1 MKIRL
6 VSSLNYEN
14 LLCVSTAIIVWLWG
28 LDSVSSKS
36 NKFLKLS
43 HIHRVFQTRKL
54 FLVIAQFVPLAMTD
68 IENVLFVKSK
78 PFQSILIRIQIT
90 HLSFVFELC
99 I

>member
-6 VSSLNYEN
+6 VFSLNYEN
-14 LLCVSTAIIVWLWG
+14 LLCVSIAIIVWLWG
-28 LDSVSSKS
+28 LDSVKC
-36 NKFLKLS
+36 LKLF

-54 FLVIAQFVPLAMTD
+54 FLVIAQFGPLAMTD

-78 PFQSILIRIQIT
+78 PFQAILIRIQIT
-90 HLSFVFELC
+90 HLSSVFELC